1 VHRPVLLCERHHL
14 LGRLPLAIRAP
25 GGRIPRR
32 AKTRSSTHGL
42 KPSFR
47 SVALRCGGPGDE
59 PMNKSVSVRNAA
71 SAFAALALMLAAA
84 GCRARDGVSQQ
95 AREGA
100 PYEGREAAVPAWT
113 LVPQATVD
121 GDFGAVLDLEV
132 GRDGSVFVADF
143 MAQQIRRFTA
153 AGRELPPV
161 GRRGSGPGE
170 FRGLRDLALR
180 GDTLFALDVQQQR
193 ASAFHL
199 RGDSARLVY
208 TLPLSRS
215 GQIPNYE
222 LLAPARGGLLV
233 QYTTP
238 STDANL
244 EQPHAIEL
252 RRAGPGGVS
261 ARPLLSYPDKQFLV
275 VRDPSFGFS
284 VGAMP
289 YGREPVLRMGSDDRL
304 YYGRTDHL
312 GIDVYDLAGRR
323 VGGFTQARPGARV
336 ARGEFDGLM
345 SAYAEQGKMGRMQR
359 RSLELGLSQHKVP
372 NTKPAY
378 ETFVLDDR
386 GQIWLDPVRAED
398 RIVETPIGMTYATP
412 AANGVAAS
420 RWWVLDAA
428 GRLQATAA
436 VPGNVTLKVV
446 RGDRAYGLE
455 TTDAGVQ
462 RLVLYQIRR

>member
-1 VHRPVLLCERHHL
+1 MNQTVSGRGAAYPRAAAALVL
-14 LGRLPLAIRAP
+14 A
-25 GGRIPRR
+25 
-32 AKTRSSTHGL
+32 
-42 KPSFR
+42 
-47 SVALRCGGPGDE
+47 
-59 PMNKSVSVRNAA
+59 AA
-71 SAFAALALMLAAA
+71 SLAA
-84 GCRARDGVSQQ
+84 GCRAWDGSAQE

-100 PYEGREAAVPAWT
+100 AYEGREAAVPAWR
-113 LVPQATVD
+113 LELRAAVD
-121 GDFGAVLDLEV
+121 GDFGTVIDLEV
-132 GRDGSVFVADF
+132 GPDGSVFVADF
-143 MAQQIRRFTA
+143 MAQQIRRFA
-153 AGRELPPV
+153 AGGREMPPL

-170 FRGLRDLALR
+170 FQGLRDLALR
-180 GDTLFALDVQQQR
+180 GDTLFALDVQQER
-193 ASAFHL
+193 VSAFHL
-199 RGDSARLVY
+199 HGDSARLTY
-208 TLPLSRS
+208 TVPLSRS
-215 GQIPNYE
+215 GQTPNYE
-222 LLAPARGGLLV
+222 LLAPAGGGLLV

-238 STDANL
+238 STDENL
-244 EQPHAIEL
+244 ERPHAIEL
-252 RRAGPGGVS
+252 RRAGPGSVS

-289 YGREPVLRMGSDDRL
+289 YGREPVLRLGSDDRL

-323 VGGFTQARPGARV
+323 VGGFTQARPAARV

-345 SAYAEQGKMGRMQR
+345 TAYAEQGKMGRMQR

-386 GQIWLDPVRAED
+386 GRIWLDPVRAED
-398 RIVETPIGMTYATP
+398 RIVETPTGMTYATP